1 MFKGLLTDCMIHFR
15 ECIVLNASLFV
26 SLIAGYTVLKKTG
39 RKTDDRIKALL
50 LLACISFVLLIFPVS
65 ASVIRIVF
73 GTYYDVPD
81 IWGIIPL
88 IPLGGVCVS
97 AMAGELFKDFS
108 GEKKSTVILC
118 NALLAAAV
126 LICGSLGTPEETMA
140 GRSENASI
148 GEAEVAQLICD
159 RSMDSGSAY
168 VVLANDDITAALHT
182 LSADVVTLYGR
193 DMWDGRLTKNR
204 LGTYSQEL
212 RQLRDDLLKM
222 EDNKFYLAPEV
233 CREGFSFGAD
243 IVVVPGGCDPASFEA
258 EGLYYE
264 EFTAS
269 NGERFYLVYG
279 GIL

>member
-1 MFKGLLTDCMIHFR
+1 MIHFR

>member
-1 MFKGLLTDCMIHFR
+1 MLKGLLIDCIAHFR

-26 SLIAGYTVLKKTG
+26 SLIAGIVVLKKTG

-50 LLACISFVLLIFPVS
+50 ILACVSFVLLIFPVS

-88 IPLGGVCVS
+88 IPLGAVCFS
-97 AMAGELFKDFS
+97 AMAGELFDDFS
-108 GEKKSTVILC
+108 KEKKSTAILGS
-118 NALLAAAV
+118 ALIAAAI
-126 LICGSLGTPEETMA
+126 LICGSLGTPEETA
-140 GRSENASI
+140 NGRDENASA
-148 GEAEVAQLICD
+148 GEREVAEFICD
-159 RSMDSGSAY
+159 RYETMAETP
-168 VVLANDDITAALHT
+168 VVLANDDITASLHAV
-182 LSADVVTLYGR
+182 SSNVVTLYGR

-204 LGTYSQEL
+204 LGTYTQEL

-222 EDNKFYLAPEV
+222 EDNKFYLAPGV
-233 CREGFSFGAD
+233 CREGFSFGANV
-243 IVVVPGGCDPASFEA
+243 VVVPGDCDPVSFEA

-264 EFTAS
+264 EFTAT

-279 GIL
+279 GVL